1 MRKKLV
7 RLSMLHYKRFPWL
20 VLLLIAYLPVS
31 AIAAEKDLLQQ
42 MHAGEAVLM
51 IRHALAPG
59 IGDPDDFKLDD
70 CSTQRNLNEQ
80 GRAQAKAIGA
90 WLRARG
96 IQKVKLYSSQWCR
109 CLETARLMD
118 LGSVTPLPALN
129 SFFERPQDREKNL
142 SALRRFIRDNTK
154 PGELIIMVTHQV
166 TISGITDKWTD
177 SGHGK
182 LVQADQAG
190 GIQVLGELD
199 FSN

>member
-1 MRKKLV
+1 
-7 RLSMLHYKRFPWL
+7 MLQHKRFSWL
-20 VLLLIAYLPVS
+20 GLLVIALLPVS
-31 AIAAEKDLLQQ
+31 AIAAEKELVQQ
-42 MHAGEAVLM
+42 MRTGDAVLLL
-51 IRHALAPG
+51 RHALAPG
-59 IGDPDDFKLDD
+59 IGDPNNFQLDD
-70 CSTQRNLNEQ
+70 CSTQRNLNDQ
-80 GRAQAKAIGA
+80 GRAQAKAIGE
-90 WLRARG
+90 WLRTRG
-96 IQKVKLYSSQWCR
+96 IENVKLYSSQWCR

-142 SALRRFIRDNTK
+142 SAIRTFIRDNTK

-182 LVQADQAG
+182 LVKPDQAG

-199 FSN
+199 FNN

>member
-1 MRKKLV
+1 
-7 RLSMLHYKRFPWL
+7 
-20 VLLLIAYLPVS
+20 
-31 AIAAEKDLLQQ
+31 
-42 MHAGEAVLM
+42 
-51 IRHALAPG
+51 
-59 IGDPDDFKLDD
+59 
-70 CSTQRNLNEQ
+70 
-80 GRAQAKAIGA
+80 
-90 WLRARG
+90 
-96 IQKVKLYSSQWCR
+96 
-109 CLETARLMD
+109 MD

-129 SFFERPQDREKNL
+129 SFFERPQDREQNL

-166 TISGITDKWTD
+166 TISGITGQWTD